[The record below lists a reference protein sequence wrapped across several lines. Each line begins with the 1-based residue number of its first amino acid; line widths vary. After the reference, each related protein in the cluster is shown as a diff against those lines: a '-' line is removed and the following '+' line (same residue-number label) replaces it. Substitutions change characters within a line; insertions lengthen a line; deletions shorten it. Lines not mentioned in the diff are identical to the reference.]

1 MDESFPS
8 LSAALTQLH
17 AKRTSEMSLY
27 RKTAVIT
34 GASGGIGLA
43 IAKRF
48 AKEGA
53 CIILAGRNEE
63 KLERARIQVQEV
75 KLERPEWESEGRPTH
90 SMISAFDVSQIASW
104 KKLLD
109 QHVQPKQIDILV
121 NCAGVTQRSLLLGMN
136 PDDIDELLNVNLRGA
151 ILGCKM
157 VGKRMAEKK
166 YRLRTS
172 SDGKNK
178 PDGWPS
184 TKCIIN
190 ISSLLAHR
198 AMLGTSVYTATK
210 AGLLGLTTSLS
221 QEFARFGI
229 RVNAIVPGY
238 IETEM
243 TRDMAN
249 DLNLLGK
256 IPLGR
261 FGTPEEVADAAVFL
275 AKNEYANN
283 CIINL
288 DGGLSAV
295 I

>member
-1 MDESFPS
+1 
-8 LSAALTQLH
+8 
-17 AKRTSEMSLY
+17 MSLY

-48 AKEGA
+48 AREGA
-53 CIILAGRNEE
+53 NIILAGRNEE
-63 KLERARIQVQEV
+63 KLERARLQVQEV
-75 KLERPEWESEGRPTH
+75 KPERPEWESEEKPTH
-90 SMISAFDVSQIASW
+90 SMISAFNVSDVASW
-104 KKLLD
+104 KRLLD
-109 QHVQPKQIDILV
+109 QPAQLKQIDILV
-121 NCAGVTQRSLLLGMN
+121 NCAGTTQRSLLLGTK
-136 PDDIDELLNVNLRGA
+136 PDEIDELLNVNLRGA
-151 ILGCKM
+151 ILGCKL
-157 VGKRMAEKK
+157 VGKRMAETSS
-166 YRLRTS
+166 RLRAG
-172 SDGKNK
+172 SDRNNK
-178 PDGWPS
+178 SGTPAS

-190 ISSLLAHR
+190 VSSLLAHR

-238 IETEM
+238 IDTDM

-249 DLNLLGK
+249 KPSLLER

-261 FGTPEEVADAAVFL
+261 FGTPDEVADAAAFL